1 MRPIKLE
8 LQAFGPFKEKVI
20 IDFNQFLDEGLFL
33 ITGPTGSGKT
43 SLFDAIL
50 YALYGQLSNSD
61 KNLLAANTMKSQH
74 ADDDTLS
81 YVKLVFES
89 RSKTYTIYRQ
99 PAQTIMGKRGRY
111 IEDVNK
117 VKLTSEHLILERAD
131 DVKKEIEEII
141 GLSADQFKQIVL
153 LPQGEFKKLLF
164 SASNEK
170 EKIFRDIFE
179 TQAIEKFTLD
189 LKSRVD
195 ELRKQNTHSLL
206 KLKTFLSSMIN
217 NDESFENRVELE
229 QFDEIIDIL
238 RQTIQTNQQQIKQLH
253 HQLDDLEKNIHQIGQ
268 QIQIEKE
275 MDHFQKQ
282 AQQLQQNLEN
292 IQTLSER
299 INKGKLIIEA
309 NKLKRQ
315 VDAHHVKVE
324 KLKEELIQ
332 LEQQQL
338 TTSKDIDKSHH
349 ERLLNEKDL
358 ELIPSWK
365 KEIEATQT
373 QLNQIEK
380 LTSLIYKEENHQK
393 TKQSF
398 MLNVDALNSKS
409 IKMKNQLNDLSS
421 KLEKINEA
429 EINRIEVTKNI
440 DDLNTK
446 LESYTNTLNQLK
458 KVDSLMHQRT
468 IEKNMFE
475 QFSASFNDLSKQ
487 VSDAQILLQSQQ
499 AALLAK
505 ELKPQQPCPVCGSLH
520 HPNLAVLSDESINQ
534 EEVDQLYQELQ
545 VVLAKKASSQQLME
559 SLSQQII
566 TELELLN
573 IQETSVSAHVER
585 IHSLQSVSIKE
596 KEREQNKL
604 NKLNQLIDQKEAT
617 IEQKEKLEKQGQQFE
632 LEMASI
638 LGQVNELDN
647 QLKEI
652 VEEKKMVGEVEIH
665 QKQTLMDRVD
675 TYQKRIDQ
683 AQSNKEGIKDKLNVL
698 DNQMTRIKS
707 TQEILKQNLLNQ
719 LQEKQLIQQQ
729 FDDYLVNYA
738 LSLDDLDQAMSLEA
752 IQKAEKEVS
761 DFNLNYQTVVKQLQA
776 ANEKRALLEVIEV
789 HPLDKEFELKQKR
802 VALNEQLTK
811 IQANLENQ
819 QHVLTSVE
827 MEHQQY
833 KQIKEDL
840 NNYGPLSEVAL
851 GNKENGY
858 LSFER
863 YVLSSYF
870 EEVLHYANLRLYD
883 MSQQRYKLI
892 VAREVDSRKRSAGL
906 DLEVFDHYTSST
918 RSVKSLSGGET
929 FNASLSLALGLSD
942 VITQK
947 SGGVQLETLFIDE
960 GFGALDAQAL
970 DLAIETLFEL
980 NQSGRVVGIISH
992 VSELKERIPSQIQV
1006 EKTASGSYV
1015 KTFG

>member
-61 KNLLAANTMKSQH
+61 KNLLAANTIKSQH

-617 IEQKEKLEKQGQQFE
+617 IEQKEKLEKQSQQFE

>member
-61 KNLLAANTMKSQH
+61 KNLLAANTIKSQH

-99 PAQTIMGKRGRY
+99 PAQTVMGKRGRY